1 MLVFKNNSPFINCVS
16 NINGLKIDIAEDLHV
31 EMPMY
36 NLLEYS
42 KNDRKTTGSLWNY
55 YRDEP
60 NSGTDTNNMTDSI
73 LNSKSVDYQAN
84 FIEDGI
90 TQNNLTKNDVKIVVP
105 LKHLSNFW
113 RRLNIP
119 TINCKIELILTWFK
133 NCVVISKA
141 TREVTM
147 RLIQL
152 FMRLIIQKIQH
163 LK

>member
-1 MLVFKNNSPFINCVS
+1 
-16 NINGLKIDIAEDLHV
+16 
-31 EMPMY
+31 MPMY

-60 NSGTDTNNMTDSI
+60 NSGADANNITDSI

-90 TQNNLTKNDVKIVVP
+90 TQNNLTQNDVKIVLP

-113 RRLNIP
+113 RSLNIP
-119 TINCKIELILTWFK
+119 LINCKIELILPWFK

-147 RLIQL
+147 RLIL
-152 FMRLIIQKIQH
+152 LCMRLIIQKIQH

>member
-1 MLVFKNNSPFINCVS
+1 
-16 NINGLKIDIAEDLHV
+16 
-31 EMPMY
+31 MPMY

-60 NSGTDTNNMTDSI
+60 NSGADANNITDSI

-90 TQNNLTKNDVKIVVP
+90 TQNNLTQNDVKIVLP

-113 RRLNIP
+113 RSLNIP
-119 TINCKIELILTWFK
+119 LINCEIELILT
-133 NCVVISKA
+133 
-141 TREVTM
+141 
-147 RLIQL
+147 
-152 FMRLIIQKIQH
+152 
-163 LK
+163 